1 MIWGF
6 VWRFVLLAVL
16 LAGAATFLVGF
27 ALKLAD
33 ADPQTTYQVGTA
45 VQVAAFLVAA
55 AVAFRDAR
63 IARTR

>member
-27 ALKLAD
+27 ALKLAG
-33 ADPQTTYQVGTA
+33 ADSQTTYQVGTI